1 MKIKGSARAR
11 DPLPHTKR
19 RAIWLLLP
27 WQALR
32 RAS

>member
-27 WQALR
+27 
-32 RAS
+32 